1 MLLSAPS
8 VAVNLYRAAPTEKCQ
23 YSVARLHDVYG
34 EETESIVAR
43 AMILSMATLAVIITI
58 LAKG

>member
-1 MLLSAPS
+1 MLLSVPS

-34 EETESIVAR
+34 EETESIVGR
-43 AMILSMATLAVIITI
+43 AMILSMAILVVIITR

>member
-1 MLLSAPS
+1 MLLSVPS

-23 YSVARLHDVYG
+23 YSVARIHDVYG

-43 AMILSMATLAVIITI
+43 AVILSMAILAVIITI